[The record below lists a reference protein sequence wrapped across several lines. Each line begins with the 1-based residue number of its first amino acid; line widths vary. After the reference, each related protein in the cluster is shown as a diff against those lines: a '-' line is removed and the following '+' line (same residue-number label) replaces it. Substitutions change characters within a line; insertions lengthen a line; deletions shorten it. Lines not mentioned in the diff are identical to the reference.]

1 MLKAIQVGGHKKV
14 RTVVEKA
21 SSLQEYIYHH
31 RENSGRN
38 INLKGVSG
46 ESSHGNEKH
55 INNVEAK

>member
-1 MLKAIQVGGHKKV
+1 MGGHKKV